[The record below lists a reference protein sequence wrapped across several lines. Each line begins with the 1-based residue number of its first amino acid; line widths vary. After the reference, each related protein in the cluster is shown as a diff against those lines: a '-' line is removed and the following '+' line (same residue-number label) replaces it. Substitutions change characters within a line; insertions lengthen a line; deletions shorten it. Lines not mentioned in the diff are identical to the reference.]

1 MHVNTMKMQYIIFGC
16 LCILAFTIMPA
27 QAFTLKTLTITLA
40 QNGNAEIDMQY
51 DLSLF
56 EQSAVFFRIADP
68 AAELKSAFEEH
79 SNEPVTVTKATSS
92 SAVVIIPS
100 FASVTSMKGK
110 TGMETPALSF
120 ERAQKILNT
129 YWFAPLISPDF
140 SPATTTIIFP
150 DGYRE
155 VWHDRISIPS
165 VSHQIIQN

>member
-1 MHVNTMKMQYIIFGC
+1 MKKIHLVIGC
-16 LCILAFTIMPA
+16 FCVLALLVMPA
-27 QAFTLKTLTITLA
+27 QAFTMKTLTITLA

-68 AAELKSAFEEH
+68 AAELKSAFQGH
-79 SNEPVTVTKATSS
+79 SKEPVTVSKATSS
-92 SAVVIIPS
+92 SSAVIVPS
-100 FASVTSMKGK
+100 FASVTSGQGK
-110 TGMETPALSF
+110 TVIETPAVSF

-140 SPATTTIIFP
+140 SPATTTLIFP

-155 VWHDRISIPS
+155 TWYDRISIPS
-165 VSHQIIQN
+165 VTHQMSQN